1 MKEKVNEEKK
11 VGRPHPKTAV
21 VEEAK
26 GYERTYEGF
35 FDWLRDKHVETSDL
49 PMFLMREYAN
59 IENIRK
65 TSKSHVVNE
74 ALGHALRKIRVAI
87 FDDIKAFLDYGF
99 KYKVETGSMSW
110 KESFRYPVRYP
121 GFHEFMKRQLDQS
134 MGGEQLK
141 RHDAAVKANATRKAM
156 KKGGAK

>member
-1 MKEKVNEEKK
+1 MKEKKTNEVKK

-26 GYERTYEGF
+26 GYERTYEGY

-74 ALGHALRKIRVAI
+74 ALGHALREIRVAI

-110 KESFRYPVRYP
+110 KESFRYP
-121 GFHEFMKRQLDQS
+121 GFHEFLKRQLGQS

-141 RHDAAVKANATRKAM
+141 RHDAAVKANATRKA
-156 KKGGAK
+156 KQEGGAK